1 MVLVKFPMKLKCT
14 IGNVLPVKEQAKYNM
29 NKSLAIRLIG
39 THLNNVPMS
48 ELDQE
53 AWDYIRKELIEK
65 KETEN
70 KIDSIKVELQGVKEE
85 LQAAER
91 NIERLL

>member
-1 MVLVKFPMKLKCT
+1 
-14 IGNVLPVKEQAKYNM
+14 M
-29 NKSLAIRLIG
+29 NKSLAVRLIG
-39 THLNNVPMS
+39 THLNNINLS

-53 AWDYIRKELIEK
+53 AWDYIRKELIDK

-70 KIDSIKVELQGVKEE
+70 KIDSLKTELIGIKEE